1 MMLSIPF
8 VWHTEYEEGTHM
20 KEVFMSLALFYI
32 TSCCITY
39 LTAIV
44 LTNVLVRDL
53 TANKELTKHLT
64 GDARTQFLR
73 VFLVPLLN
81 IVIVLMMAYIV
92 YSYHQYTLG
101 YTDHN
106 IFEEEG
112 KF

>member
-1 MMLSIPF
+1 MGI
-8 VWHTEYEEGTHM
+8 
-20 KEVFMSLALFYI
+20 ALFYI
-32 TSCCITY
+32 TSSCITY

-44 LTNVLVRDL
+44 LTNILVRDL

-64 GDARTQFLR
+64 GNARHRLLR
-73 VFLVPLLN
+73 VFLIPILN
-81 IVIVLMMAYIV
+81 IILVLMMAYIV
-92 YSYHQYTLG
+92 YSYHRYTLG